1 MGLEPATYTF
11 YVNFEEK
18 LELRKRQ
25 TSNTATTGWSDAVPL
40 DLAHS
45 AIYYLADIRAF
56 KSGLRPDLRQLLE
69 AGGPGAGGDTVPEKG
84 PAVGAALWS
93 YSSTDGGRKSS
104 LAELKDALDTFGLVI
119 TTDDVTRAA

>member
-1 MGLEPATYTF
+1 M
-11 YVNFEEK
+11 
-18 LELRKRQ
+18 
-25 TSNTATTGWSDAVPL
+25 

-69 AGGPGAGGDTVPEKG
+69 AGGPGAGGDTVREKG

-93 YSSTDGGRKSS
+93 YSSTDVARKSS

-119 TTDDVTRAA
+119 TTDDVTRAAQNDYLNIIFFHFPDFSFLVVH